1 MRQTQHLACWKY
13 NTYILLFMLI
23 LLQVEKKTS
32 KICLQKPGLFKKI
45 MLLIYIPGTASLP
58 EPLRQFLISF
68 LLFLASKRVLPLP
81 GLKSRI
87 KSIFAHWNQT
97 SQTSAVFG
105 LDSHLFLWL
114 LWTS

>member
-1 MRQTQHLACWKY
+1 
-13 NTYILLFMLI
+13 
-23 LLQVEKKTS
+23 
-32 KICLQKPGLFKKI
+32 
-45 MLLIYIPGTASLP
+45 
-58 EPLRQFLISF
+58 
-68 LLFLASKRVLPLP
+68 VLPLP